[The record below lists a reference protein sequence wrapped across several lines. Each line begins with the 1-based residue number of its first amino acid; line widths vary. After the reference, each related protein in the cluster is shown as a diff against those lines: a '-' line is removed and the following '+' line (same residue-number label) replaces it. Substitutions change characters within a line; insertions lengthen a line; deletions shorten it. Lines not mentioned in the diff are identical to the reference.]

1 MRALVTVVTVCATLA
16 LIGAS
21 CAMNWKFMVSLGKS
35 DFEQQIFGAV
45 SVAVSVFIALLPTLI
60 LWAVRE
66 KRFGQAVVGLPVF
79 LAFVAFSLSSAV
91 GFAAKNRGSQA
102 EDRTAATAHL
112 EEVRRDLAE
121 AELKRK
127 SLGDPRSAGV
137 IEVALRSQ
145 EQDRKWQW
153 SRECQNAMN
162 EAERAFCKAY
172 FELKAEGARAA
183 ELSTLEAKIVKLK
196 QEARTYEAQG
206 AGRQADSQAA
216 VLASLLGVP
225 PLKVERGM
233 TLFLALLIETG
244 AAFGLYLATGHM
256 RHEPKRPSSPSRE
269 DGKKEPVKLK
279 VVPEAV
285 EKQEIKAASEAA
297 EKQEPVK
304 SEPVALLEAPRKM
317 RRVPKIQKGE

>member
-1 MRALVTVVTVCATLA
+1 MRTLVTVVTVCATLA

-21 CAMNWKFMVSLGKS
+21 CAMNWNFMVSLGKS

-60 LWAVRE
+60 LWAIRE

-91 GFAAKNRGSQA
+91 GFAAKNRGAQA

-112 EEVRRDLAE
+112 EEVRRDLAD
-121 AELKRK
+121 AEGKRK
-127 SLGDPRSAGV
+127 ALGNPRAAGV
-137 IEVALRSQ
+137 IEAALRGQ
-145 EQDRKWQW
+145 ELDPKWKW
-153 SRECQNAMN
+153 SRECQNAIN

-172 FELKAEGARAA
+172 LDLKAESARRT
-183 ELSTLEAKIVKLK
+183 ELSTLDARIATLK

-233 TLFLALLIETG
+233 TLFIALLVETG

-256 RHEPKRPSSPSRE
+256 RHEPKRPSGPSGE
-269 DGKKEPVKLK
+269 DGSKEPVQLK
-279 VVPEAV
+279 VAP
-285 EKQEIKAASEAA
+285 EAA

-317 RRVPKIQKGE
+317 RRVPKIQKGI